1 MKKQLLNK
9 AFLGLLIC
17 LISAGAMAQ
26 KKAPNKSGSKKKWD
40 VAKPGEPS
48 KTVTFTVKEGT
59 WMNLDVSPDGKE
71 IVFDMLGDIYKM
83 PVAGGKATLLRGGYP
98 FEVQPRFSPDG
109 KQICFTSDAGGGDNI
124 WVMDKDG
131 KNARQVTKETFRL
144 LNNSVWTPDGQY
156 LITRKHFTGT
166 RSAGAGELWMYHISG
181 GKGIMLVKRRNQQKD
196 MNEPWVSPDG
206 KYVYFTQDMTGGS
219 FFQYNKDP
227 NGQIIVIRRFD
238 REKGKVEVVMGGP
251 GSAMRPQIS
260 RDGKMMAFVRRV
272 RTKTVLYV
280 HNLETGEQRPVFDGL
295 SKDQQ
300 EAWSLF
306 GLYTN
311 FNWLPDNQHVI
322 IYGQGKIWKV
332 NIKTATATA
341 IPFEVTAK
349 HTITEAVR
357 FQQKVSPDKF
367 KAQVIRH
374 AVTSPDQKTLVF
386 NAVGYLWK
394 KSLPNGKPQRLTKS
408 TDFESEPAFSPNG
421 QEIVY
426 VTWND
431 ENSGAIRKM
440 NLRGGQN
447 TLLTKEKGIYRTP
460 KFSPDGSK
468 ITFRREGGNNAQGF
482 NFTKRPGLYWMSAQ
496 GGKMNFIT
504 REGEYPTFN
513 KRGDRIFYNTG
524 GILFGSLSKTF
535 KSVNLSGQEQ
545 LVHFQSKYANQF
557 TISPDNEWIAFGE
570 LHKVYVAHFPKSGK
584 TMRLNAKTK
593 AMPVAQL
600 SKHAGINLHW
610 SKDSKKVFWTLGDQ
624 YFGRAITDKFT
635 FLPNAAK
642 KTAPVDSV
650 GIDINLELKTDL
662 PTGVVAFKNA
672 RIITMKG
679 NEVIENGTI
688 VVEKNKI
695 KTIGK
700 ADAVKIPAGA
710 EVIDA
715 SGKTIMP
722 GFIDAHAHMG
732 TFRAGLSPQKQ
743 WSYYANLAY
752 GVTTTHDPSSN
763 SEMVFTQSE
772 MVKGGQM
779 VGPRIYS
786 TGTILYGAD
795 GDFKALI
802 NNYNDAES
810 ALKRTRAYG
819 AFSVKSYNQPRRNQR
834 QQVIKAA
841 RKLKMMVCPEG
852 GSHYM
857 HNLSMIID
865 GHTTVEHN
873 LPVARLYDDV
883 VQLWKNAGTAYTP
896 TLIVC
901 YGANSGEYYF
911 YQKTNVWEK
920 KKLLKYTPRGII
932 DARSRRR
939 TMVPDEEY
947 ENGHML
953 VAKSCKKLEDAGVV
967 VNLGAHGQL
976 QGLGVHWELWLLHQ
990 GGMSNIQALRC
1001 ATLNPAKTLGLD
1013 KEVGTLEKGKLADL
1027 IVLDKNPLDNIRN
1040 TESVRYTMVNGRL
1053 YDTETMNEIGSRKKA
1068 RSKFYWELNNYN
1080 DNFEWHESTQSFQT
1094 PKCHCGK
1101 H

>member
-1 MKKQLLNK
+1 MKKKLLKK

-17 LISAGAMAQ
+17 LTSVGVIAQ
-26 KKAPNKSGSKKKWD
+26 KRKGTKKWD

-83 PVAGGKATLLRGGYP
+83 PIAGGKATLLRGGYP

-124 WVMDKDG
+124 WIMDKDG
-131 KNARQVTKETFRL
+131 KNARQITKETFRL
-144 LNNSVWTPDGQY
+144 LNNAVWTPDGQY
-156 LITRKHFTGT
+156 LIARKHFTGT
-166 RSAGAGELWMYHISG
+166 RSLGAGEIWMYHISG
-181 GKGIMLVKRRNQQKD
+181 GKGLQLVKRRNQQKD
-196 MNEPWVSPDG
+196 INEPWVSPDG
-206 KYVYFTQDMTGGS
+206 RYVYFSQDVTGGS
-219 FFQYNKDP
+219 FFQYNKNP
-227 NGQIIVIRRFD
+227 NGQIIAIQRFD
-238 REKGKVEVVMGGP
+238 RQKGKTEFMLGGP
-251 GSAMRPQIS
+251 GSAMRPQLS
-260 RDGKMMAFVRRV
+260 RDGKMLAFVRRV

-300 EAWSLF
+300 EAWTIF

-311 FNWLPDNQHVI
+311 FNWLPDNQHIV

-332 NIKTATATA
+332 NIKTAKATE

-349 HTITEAVR
+349 HTISQVVR
-357 FQQKVSPDKF
+357 FQQQVSPEKF
-367 KAQVIRH
+367 KAKVIRQ
-374 AVTSPDQKTLVF
+374 AITSPDQKSLIF

-394 KSLPNGKPQRLTKS
+394 RSLPKGKPQRLTKTS
-408 TDFESEPAFSPNG
+408 DFEFEPSFSPNG
-421 QEIVY
+421 REIVY

-431 ENSGAIRKM
+431 EKSGAIHKM
-440 NLRGGQN
+440 NLSSGK
-447 TLLTKEKGIYRTP
+447 TTKLTTEKGIYRTP

-468 ITFRREGGNNAQGF
+468 IIFRREGGNNAQGF
-482 NFTKRPGLYWMSAQ
+482 TFTKRPGLYWMSAN

-504 REGEYPTFN
+504 REGENPTFN
-513 KRGDRIFYNTG
+513 KTGDRVFYNTG
-524 GILFGSLSKTF
+524 GYLFGSLSKTF
-535 KSVNLSGQEQ
+535 KSVDMNGQNPQ
-545 LVHFQSKYANQF
+545 VHFTSKYANQF
-557 TISPDNEWIAFGE
+557 SVSPDNEWIAFGE
-570 LHKVYVAHFPKSGK
+570 LHKVYVASFPKSGK
-584 TMRLNAKTK
+584 PINLTANTK
-593 AMPVAQL
+593 VMPVALL
-600 SKHAGINLHW
+600 SKDAGINLHW
-610 SKDSKKVFWTLGDQ
+610 SKDSKKVFWTLGNQ
-624 YFGRAITDKFT
+624 YFTRAIADKFT
-635 FLPNAAK
+635 FLPGGAK
-642 KTAPVDSV
+642 KPVPADSV
-650 GIDINLELKTDL
+650 GLDINLELKTDV
-662 PTGVVAFKNA
+662 PTGVIAFKNA
-672 RIITMKG
+672 RIITMKD

-688 VVEKNKI
+688 IVEKNKI
-695 KTIGK
+695 KEIGK

-715 SGKTIMP
+715 QGKTIMP
-722 GFIDAHAHMG
+722 GFIDAHAHLG
-732 TFRAGLSPQKQ
+732 TFRYGLSPQKQ
-743 WSYYANLAY
+743 WSYFANLAY

-795 GDFKALI
+795 GDFKAVI
-802 NNYNDAES
+802 NNYKDAES
-810 ALKRTRAYG
+810 AMKRTQSYG

-852 GSHYM
+852 GSFFN
-857 HNLSMIID
+857 HNLSMILD

-883 VQLWKNAGTAYTP
+883 VQMWKNAGTAYTP

-939 TMVPDEEY
+939 MMVPDEEY

-953 VAKSCKKLEDAGVV
+953 VAKSCKKLEDAGVL

-990 GGMSNIQALRC
+990 GGMSNLQALRC
-1001 ATLNPAKTLGLD
+1001 ATINPAKTLGLD

-1027 IVLDKNPLDNIRN
+1027 IVLDKNPLENIRN

-1053 YDTETMNEIGSRKKA
+1053 FDTETMNEIGNRKKA

-1080 DNFEWHESTQSFQT
+1080 DNFQWHENTQSFQNT
-1094 PKCHCGK
+1094 KCHCGR